1 MTSLLIILIL
11 TKGVAILH
19 ISLLLLVSVV
29 IGYVTAMFYYKSIYL
44 KKSQVIESEKTD
56 LKTEVKN
63 LQNTVENT
71 NQDLSDRDVQIGKL
85 QLKVKALKAL
95 HAEAVHETDDMK
107 IKNKQTEN
115 LLYLKNEDV
124 LKLRQEMNLLDY
136 NSFGT
141 ATEEEKDDLK
151 MISGIGPFLEEML
164 NAIDIYTYRQVSQF
178 SILDIDTIDVSILYF
193 SGRIE
198 RDEWVKQAKELV
210 KDEDER
216 VAVLDRIKAKKDK
229 IYFDR
234 IGVANREEADD
245 LTLICGI
252 GGWINEKLNALD
264 IYTFR
269 QISNFD
275 KEDIET
281 VTDTIEYFPGRI
293 ERDDWISQAEELR
306 KMKIGKQE
314 FLKRIIANRNRIDW
328 DRIGV
333 ANKYQANNFTLIKGI
348 NLWIEEKL
356 NMLEIYTFNQLSNF
370 TPASIKILAEIIGI
384 SASRIER
391 NDWIGQALVLEKKRI
406 LQDLNI

>member
-1 MTSLLIILIL
+1 MNNLTILLAII
-11 TKGVAILH
+11 KSGAILE
-19 ISLLLLVSVV
+19 ILLLLLVAVI
-29 IGYVTAMFYYKSIYL
+29 IGYVTAMLYYKSVYGKQIL
-44 KKSQVIESEKTD
+44 TAESEKAD
-56 LKTEVKN
+56 LKIEIEN
-63 LQNTVENT
+63 LQNTLENT

-95 HAEAVHETDDMK
+95 HADAVHEADDMK
-107 IKNKQTEN
+107 VKNKRTEN

-178 SILDIDTIDVSILYF
+178 STLDIDTIDVSILYF

-210 KDEDER
+210 KDENER

-281 VTDTIEYFPGRI
+281 VTDAIEYFPGRI

>member
-1 MTSLLIILIL
+1 MNNLTILLAI
-11 TKGVAILH
+11 TKSGAILE
-19 ISLLLLVSVV
+19 ILLLLLVAVI
-29 IGYVTAMFYYKSIYL
+29 IGYVTAMLYYKSVYGKQIL
-44 KKSQVIESEKTD
+44 TAESKKAD
-56 LKTEVKN
+56 LKIEIEN
-63 LQNTVENT
+63 LQNTLDDT
-71 NQDLSDRDVQIGKL
+71 NQDLSDKNVQIGKL

-95 HAEAVHETDDMK
+95 HADAVHEADDMK

-178 SILDIDTIDVSILYF
+178 STLDIDTIDVSILYF

-210 KDEDER
+210 KDENER
-216 VAVLDRIKAKKDK
+216 VAVLDRIKAKKAK

-264 IYTFR
+264 IFTFR

-281 VTDTIEYFPGRI
+281 VTDAIEYFPGRI

>member
-1 MTSLLIILIL
+1 MNNLTILLAI
-11 TKGVAILH
+11 TKSGAILE
-19 ISLLLLVSVV
+19 ILLLLLVAVI
-29 IGYVTAMFYYKSIYL
+29 IGYVTAMLYYKSVYGKQIL
-44 KKSQVIESEKTD
+44 TAESEKAD

-95 HAEAVHETDDMK
+95 HADAVHEADDMK
-107 IKNKQTEN
+107 VKNKRTEN

-178 SILDIDTIDVSILYF
+178 STLDIDTIDVSILYF

-210 KDEDER
+210 KDENER

-281 VTDTIEYFPGRI
+281 VTDAIEYFPGRI

>member
-1 MTSLLIILIL
+1 
-11 TKGVAILH
+11 
-19 ISLLLLVSVV
+19 
-29 IGYVTAMFYYKSIYL
+29 
-44 KKSQVIESEKTD
+44 
-56 LKTEVKN
+56 
-63 LQNTVENT
+63 
-71 NQDLSDRDVQIGKL
+71 VQIGKL

-95 HAEAVHETDDMK
+95 HADAVHEADDMK
-107 IKNKQTEN
+107 VKNKRTEN

-178 SILDIDTIDVSILYF
+178 STLDIDTIDVSILYF

-210 KDEDER
+210 KDENER

-281 VTDTIEYFPGRI
+281 VTDAIEYFPGRI